1 MLDVVGEEGLGLLIT
16 DTGVNDDI
24 PTLLPVNGSGD
35 AVLVTELQRVDHS
48 EDLIE
53 GSANLGGV
61 GEGETDDLLGVDH
74 EDSSDLKA

>member
-24 PTLLPVNGSGD
+24 STFLPVDGSGD
-35 AVLVTELQRVDHS
+35 TVLVAELQRVDNS

-61 GEGETDDLLGVDH
+61 GEGKTDDLLGVDH
-74 EDSSDLKA
+74 KDSSDLKV